1 MPVRFVCPECR
12 RVLSVTR
19 RKIGYE
25 VACPKCLA
33 LVTVPGEPV
42 PVKTTE
48 SEPAPEEEVELPTAA
63 ALAFFDDLPDLAI
76 RQRPIPVSSTTEDGL
91 DTDSIIDD
99 HVLISRSAIY
109 LQAVLLLVV
118 AATAFG
124 LGYWLGGVDAR
135 SRAEKPPAAA
145 TPSDAVTP
153 ETS

>member
-33 LVTVPGEPV
+33 LVTVPGEPAV
-42 PVKTTE
+42 AKEVQDE
-48 SEPAPEEEVELPTAA
+48 SIPDEDVELPTAA
-63 ALAFFDDLPDLAI
+63 ALAFFDDLPDLSI
-76 RQRPIPVSSTTEDGL
+76 RQRPIPVSSAADIM
-91 DTDSIIDD
+91 DADSIRDD
-99 HVLISRSAIY
+99 RVLISRTAIY

-124 LGYWLGGVDAR
+124 LGYWLGGIDAR
-135 SRAEKPPAAA
+135 PKGENPAETSSDAA
-145 TPSDAVTP
+145 TGKT
-153 ETS
+153 T